1 MARANTIQEI
11 EDIHTRTF
19 GRGARV
25 IGITGPK
32 AASGVTTISKS
43 LATRCALGGQNSLL
57 LDMSRAPSDKRATDQ
72 HGISD
77 PEQTGQNI
85 WKATGGYDV
94 LPINPE
100 GQDKYRFRDA
110 RSLSEMIRNELGQ
123 YDQVIVDLAPL
134 PDLGEAAVPAGIG
147 ASACDAVILVCRT
160 YAVTQSEVEDA
171 VKSLADNEAKIAGL
185 VMNDQNAPTV
195 GQELIRE
202 FERISWML
210 PKGVQEFV
218 ERKIASTKVL
228 NTKI

>member
-1 MARANTIQEI
+1 
-11 EDIHTRTF
+11 
-19 GRGARV
+19 
-25 IGITGPK
+25 
-32 AASGVTTISKS
+32 
-43 LATRCALGGQNSLL
+43 
-57 LDMSRAPSDKRATDQ
+57 
-72 HGISD
+72 
-77 PEQTGQNI
+77 
-85 WKATGGYDV
+85 
-94 LPINPE
+94 
-100 GQDKYRFRDA
+100 
-110 RSLSEMIRNELGQ
+110 MIRNELSH
-123 YDQVIVDLAPL
+123 YDQVIVDLAPM
-134 PDLGEAAVPAGIG
+134 PDIGEAAVPAGIG

-160 YAVTQSEVEDA
+160 YAVTQSEVEQA

>member
-1 MARANTIQEI
+1 
-11 EDIHTRTF
+11 
-19 GRGARV
+19 
-25 IGITGPK
+25 
-32 AASGVTTISKS
+32 
-43 LATRCALGGQNSLL
+43 
-57 LDMSRAPSDKRATDQ
+57 
-72 HGISD
+72 
-77 PEQTGQNI
+77 
-85 WKATGGYDV
+85 
-94 LPINPE
+94 
-100 GQDKYRFRDA
+100 
-110 RSLSEMIRNELGQ
+110 MIRNELGQ
-123 YDQVIVDLAPL
+123 YDQVIVDLAPM

-147 ASACDAVILVCRT
+147 ASACDAVILVART

-202 FERISWML
+202 FERISWTL